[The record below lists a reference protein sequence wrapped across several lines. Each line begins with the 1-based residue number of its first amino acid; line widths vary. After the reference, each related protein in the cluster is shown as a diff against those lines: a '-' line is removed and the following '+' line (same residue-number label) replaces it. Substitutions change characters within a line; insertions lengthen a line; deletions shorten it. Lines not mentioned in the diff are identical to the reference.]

1 MYIIFTIGLTCICSL
16 LLDNFNDYEQ
26 TIVLYMTAITVITVF
41 FYMYAS
47 TTIKIG
53 YCYMIGFLL
62 MALVCI
68 LGFYTLYFEKKT
80 YNTLYFLMIF
90 IVVYSFYIMCQFK
103 RMAEGTRE
111 FIKKD
116 DYILS
121 SLLIYF
127 NFAIAIRLL
136 VRSCEN

>member
-1 MYIIFTIGLTCICSL
+1 MSILLPSVLIIGCINLIKPFLIQFLMYIIFTIGLTCICSL

-80 YNTLYFLMIF
+80 YNTLYFLIIF
-90 IVVYSFYIMCQFK
+90 IVVYSFYIMC
-103 RMAEGTRE
+103 
-111 FIKKD
+111 
-116 DYILS
+116 
-121 SLLIYF
+121 
-127 NFAIAIRLL
+127 
-136 VRSCEN
+136 